1 MLIHDSCSSAIESCV
16 GTRTFA
22 IARLYSEEKTMSIHI
37 HDCYEVYFSIS
48 GGKQFLIDNR
58 VYEFEA
64 GDIFL
69 SISLKVIISQKLIRQ
84 TMYAWCSASIRNT

>member
-1 MLIHDSCSSAIESCV
+1 MLIHDSCSSAMESCV

-48 GGKQFLIDNR
+48 GGKQFLAVSLPDLRPESDICLGWLRR
-58 VYEFEA
+58 V
-64 GDIFL
+64 
-69 SISLKVIISQKLIRQ
+69 Q
-84 TMYAWCSASIRNT
+84 